1 MLELPFA
8 TIKRES
14 LSVVVIVTMM
24 MVMAIVAMII
34 VVVSFSG
41 TIQTDHAKQSE
52 RCVLQNFHLFLS
64 PQIISCTSNLRRG
77 FYVVK
82 NDTVRLQV

>member
-64 PQIISCTSNLRRG
+64 PQIISLH
-77 FYVVK
+77 K
-82 NDTVRLQV
+82 

>member
-24 MVMAIVAMII
+24 MGMAMVAMII

-41 TIQTDHAKQSE
+41 TIQTDHTKQSE

-64 PQIISCTSNLRRG
+64 PQIISLH
-77 FYVVK
+77 K
-82 NDTVRLQV
+82 